1 MAIIKAAF
9 TCDLTRVITYQWT
22 PGTNHVSFGGLWP
35 PNPALFK
42 VHHTTSHDP
51 GSADQAEFLTR
62 VEEFYATR
70 TASFLQELAAA
81 VEPTGG
87 GSILDNTVVPYI
99 TEVAE
104 RNHSWTRM
112 PFLMFGGLGLIG
124 GRRWDNGDGG
134 LRMSN
139 DLWMA
144 IAERFGMP
152 GFTLGDNDQHTT
164 AITGLFG

>member
-1 MAIIKAAF
+1 
-9 TCDLTRVITYQWT
+9 
-22 PGTNHVSFGGLWP
+22 VSFGDLWP

-62 VEEFYATR
+62 VEEFYAVR
-70 TASFLQELAAA
+70 AASFLQELAA
-81 VEPTGG
+81 VQEPTGT
-87 GSILDNTVVPYI
+87 GSLLDNTLVPYI

-112 PFLMFGGLGLIG
+112 PFLMFGGLGLVG
-124 GRRWDNGDGG
+124 GRRWDNGNGG

-152 GFTLGDNDQHTT
+152 GFTLGDNDQHTS
-164 AITGLFG
+164 AIPGLFG